1 MHEILI
7 RTAQV
12 EEFIGRGL
20 RELAAVLVLEVLLVG
35 SVLLLDGVDPSSGAS
50 DCRRALTS

>member
-1 MHEILI
+1 MHELLI

-12 EEFIGRGL
+12 EELVGRGL

-35 SVLLLDGVDPSSGAS
+35 SVLLLDGVNPCSSAS
-50 DCRRALTS
+50 DCRRA